1 MQIEKIILAKRPVGE
16 PTFDNFKLEFFNCPE
31 IKSGEILVKVK
42 WLSLDPYMRGR
53 MDNVRSYA
61 SPVEIG
67 EAMEGECIGEIIISR
82 NEKFAVSE
90 LVIGKFGWVS
100 HAISNGHG
108 LRKLKRTNIPE
119 QTALGVLGMPGHT
132 AWTGLN
138 KIANAKKEETI
149 VISAA
154 SGAVGSL
161 AGQLAKKKGLKV
173 IGIAGNDQKCSYVVN
188 ELGFDGCI
196 NHNNVTN
203 TKEFSNLIKSYCPNG
218 VDIYFENVA
227 GKTLE
232 AIIPNMNDFGRIA
245 VCGMI
250 SWYSGKGIDQA
261 ISLPKLWRTI
271 LVRRLRVNGFIIFDH
286 KETYPQFIEEVSPLI
301 QKQEIIYKEDI
312 KAGLS
317 NAPSAFI
324 DLLNGRNFG
333 KLLVKVSD

>member
-1 MQIEKIILAKRPVGE
+1 MQIEKVILAKRPIGE
-16 PTFDNFKLEFFNCPE
+16 PTFDNFKLENFNCQG

-53 MDNVRSYA
+53 MDNVKSYA
-61 SPVEIG
+61 APVEIG
-67 EAMEGECIGEIIISR
+67 AAMEGECIGEIIDSK
-82 NEKFAVSE
+82 NKKFEVGE

-100 HAISNGHG
+100 HAVSNGYG
-108 LRKLKRTNIPE
+108 LRKLERTNIPE
-119 QTALGVLGMPGHT
+119 QYFLGVLGMPGHT

-138 KIANAKKEETI
+138 KIANAKKEETL

-173 IGIAGNDQKCSYVVN
+173 LGIAGSDEKCSYVTD
-188 ELGFDGCI
+188 ELGFDACI
-196 NHNNVTN
+196 NHNKIKDN
-203 TKEFSNLIKSYCPNG
+203 TEFRNLIKSYCPNG

-250 SWYSGKGIDQA
+250 SWYSGKGINEA
-261 ISLPKLWRTI
+261 MALPKLWRTI
-271 LVRRLRVNGFIIFDH
+271 LVKRLKVSGFIIFDH
-286 KETYPQFIEEVSPLI
+286 KETYPQFIEEVTPFI
-301 QKQEIIYKEDI
+301 QKQQIIYKEDI
-312 KAGLS
+312 RIGLC
-317 NAPSAFI
+317 NAPLAFI
-324 DLLNGRNFG
+324 DLLSGRNFG
-333 KLLVKVSD
+333 KMLVKVGD

>member
-1 MQIEKIILAKRPVGE
+1 MFPK
-16 PTFDNFKLEFFNCPE
+16 
-31 IKSGEILVKVK
+31 
-42 WLSLDPYMRGR
+42 
-53 MDNVRSYA
+53 
-61 SPVEIG
+61 
-67 EAMEGECIGEIIISR
+67 

-261 ISLPKLWRTI
+261 ISPKT
-271 LVRRLRVNGFIIFDH
+271 VANNF
-286 KETYPQFIEEVSPLI
+286 S
-301 QKQEIIYKEDI
+301 QKI
-312 KAGLS
+312 KS
-317 NAPSAFI
+317 
-324 DLLNGRNFG
+324 
-333 KLLVKVSD
+333 

>member
-1 MQIEKIILAKRPVGE
+1 M
-16 PTFDNFKLEFFNCPE
+16 
-31 IKSGEILVKVK
+31 
-42 WLSLDPYMRGR
+42 
-53 MDNVRSYA
+53 
-61 SPVEIG
+61 
-67 EAMEGECIGEIIISR
+67 
-82 NEKFAVSE
+82 
-90 LVIGKFGWVS
+90 VIGKFGWVS

-173 IGIAGNDQKCSYVVN
+173 IGIAGNDQKCSYVN

-271 LVRRLRVNGFIIFDH
+271 LVKRLRVNGFIIFDH